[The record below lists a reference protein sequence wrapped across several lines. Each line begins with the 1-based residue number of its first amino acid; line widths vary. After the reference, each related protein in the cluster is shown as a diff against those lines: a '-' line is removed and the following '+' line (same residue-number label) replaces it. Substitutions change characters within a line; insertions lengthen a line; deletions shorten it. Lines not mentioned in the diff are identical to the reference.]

1 MNAPERPNTKILVV
15 EDDSTVATML
25 ADRLEAGGYSVSGA
39 ENAAEAEVMVDQV
52 DPDLIIVD
60 LMLPDTHGL
69 LLCANLRAKRSTPI
83 IVCSATTRKE
93 DAVLA
98 LKLGADDFIAK
109 PFSVD
114 ELLAR
119 VEAALRR
126 AGPNAGDHPAFE
138 ENVQRVGELV
148 IDQSRCQVMLGS
160 QRVWV
165 TPIEYRLLC
174 ALASYPN
181 QVLSRK
187 ELAER
192 TWGTYD
198 SGIDRALNVHV
209 RRLRAK
215 LQAGGASAPSV
226 MTVRGFGYQLTR
238 EPEQEDAALG
248 V

>member
-1 MNAPERPNTKILVV
+1 MNAAERPSAKILVV
-15 EDDSTVATML
+15 EDDATIATML
-25 ADRLEAGGYSVSGA
+25 TDRLESKGYSVCCASTAADA
-39 ENAAEAEVMVDQV
+39 ETMAEEL
-52 DPDLIIVD
+52 DPQLIIVD

-69 LLCANLRAKRSTPI
+69 VLCANLREKRATPI
-83 IVCSATTRKE
+83 IICSATTRKE
-93 DAVLA
+93 DAVLG

-109 PFSVD
+109 PVSVD

-126 AGPNAGDHPAFE
+126 AGPNGGDHPSFK

-148 IDQSRCQVMLGS
+148 IDQARCQVMLGS

-174 ALASYPN
+174 ALASRPN
-181 QVLSRK
+181 HVLSRQ

-192 TWGTYD
+192 TWGSYD
-198 SGIDRALNVHV
+198 YGIDRALNVHV

-226 MTVRGFGYQLTR
+226 MTVRGFGYQLAR
-238 EPEQEDAALG
+238 EAEQADATAG

>member
-1 MNAPERPNTKILVV
+1 MNAPERPSTRILVV
-15 EDDSTVATML
+15 EDDPTVATML
-25 ADRLEAGGYSVSGA
+25 TDRLEAGGYSVSGA
-39 ENAAEAEVMVDQV
+39 ESAAEAEVLVDRV

-126 AGPNAGDHPAFE
+126 AGPNGGDHPSFE
-138 ENVQRVGELV
+138 RNVQHIGALS
-148 IDQSRCQVMLGS
+148 IDQLRCQVMLGS
-160 QRVWV
+160 RRVSV

-174 ALASYPN
+174 ALASRPN
-181 QVLSRK
+181 QVLSRQ

-192 TWGTYD
+192 IWGTYD

-215 LQAGGASAPSV
+215 LQAGGPSAPSV
-226 MTVRGFGYQLTR
+226 MTVRGFGYQLAR
-238 EPEQEDAALG
+238 EPQQEEAAVG